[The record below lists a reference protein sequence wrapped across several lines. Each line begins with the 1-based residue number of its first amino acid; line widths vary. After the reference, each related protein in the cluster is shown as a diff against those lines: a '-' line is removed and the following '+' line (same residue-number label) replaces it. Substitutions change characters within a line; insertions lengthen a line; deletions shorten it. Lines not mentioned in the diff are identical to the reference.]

1 MKRLL
6 IPLLL
11 ICSYTIHADA
21 NKELNIFIAANYL
34 APQTATGFRQTNG
47 YEVIQNFFNE
57 NDVMLA
63 KMAAGLNGYDLIVPT
78 SYAVD
83 QLEKMHKLQPLDLKK
98 IPNLK
103 YVDKQFLNLDY
114 DKGNKY
120 SVPYAYDNVFLAYNK
135 KELKKLGIIPNTWAV
150 IFDPKYLKKLHGR
163 VTVFDS
169 PRNVFAAALLYLG
182 KDPNSSDMKD
192 LIQARDTI
200 LKAAPY
206 WKRFDSDSYTRNLA
220 NGGIYVAMSYSVD
233 IFKTLEDM
241 KDSKQEI
248 NIGTMMQKEGNLYE
262 LDNLVIPASVKNTDA
277 AYKFINY
284 ALLPKSALE
293 LTTDTGASI
302 MNTEALKSVSPE
314 IKAMDWIYPK
324 DMSKMHTFKAYSPKI
339 RIWLNET
346 WLEIQ
351 LNGSCH

>member
-6 IPLLL
+6 LPLLL
-11 ICSYTIHADA
+11 ICSYTSYAA
-21 NKELNIFIAANYL
+21 TNKELNIFIAANYL
-34 APQTATGFRQTNG
+34 APQTATNFEKDTG
-47 YEVIQNFFNE
+47 YKVIQNFFNE

-63 KMAAGLNGYDLIVPT
+63 KMAAGLTGYDLIVPT

-83 QLEKMHKLQPLDLKK
+83 QLEKMHNLQPLDLKK

-103 YVDKQFLNLDY
+103 YVDKQFLNLEY
-114 DKGNKY
+114 DPQNKY

-135 KELKKLGIIPNTWAV
+135 TELKKLGIVPDTWAV
-150 IFDPKYLKKLHGR
+150 IFDPKYLKKLHGK

-182 KDPNSSDMKD
+182 KDPNSSNMKD
-192 LIQARDTI
+192 LIQARDAI
-200 LKAAPY
+200 LRAAPY

-220 NGGIYVAMSYSVD
+220 NGSIYVAMSYSVD
-233 IFKTLEDM
+233 IFKALDDM
-241 KDSKQEI
+241 KETKQDI
-248 NIGTMMQKEGNLYE
+248 NIGTMLQKEGNPYE
-262 LDNLVIPASVKNTDA
+262 LDNLVIPSYVKNTDA
-277 AYKFINY
+277 AYKFINH
-284 ALLPKSALE
+284 ALAPKSALE

-302 MNTEALKSVSPE
+302 MNTEALKNVSPE

-324 DMSKMHTFKAYSPKI
+324 DMKKMHTFKAYSPKI